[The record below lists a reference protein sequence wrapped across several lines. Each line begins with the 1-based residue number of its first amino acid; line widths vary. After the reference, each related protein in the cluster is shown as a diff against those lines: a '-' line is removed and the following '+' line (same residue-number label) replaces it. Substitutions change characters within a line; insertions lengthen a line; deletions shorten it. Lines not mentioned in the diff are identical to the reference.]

1 MRCSRYETI
10 CLAGSTFDHA
20 RPEVNPHRRIE
31 PFWRFACGG
40 TRRISLTRTAGA
52 RNSCCTCTLPQIG
65 RARSAAVSGRL
76 SSGRLS
82 GQGRRLRSSDHSCK
96 IAAGEASIPQT
107 GGHVSGPCVRRRARE
122 RSIAEKDRENDM
134 TAYPVDFHRRSE
146 QKWALRAQRS
156 SARASKPQA
165 ARVGQS
171 QRGRR
176 ELGRSEP
183 RNILGGSPWLGEI
196 GRWLRAGYDA
206 VDHSVPPHL
215 AALLQELKR
224 RHR

>member
-1 MRCSRYETI
+1 MGP
-10 CLAGSTFDHA
+10 L
-20 RPEVNPHRRIE
+20 
-31 PFWRFACGG
+31 WRFAC
-40 TRRISLTRTAGA
+40 AV
-52 RNSCCTCTLPQIG
+52 NSTNKLDSNSGSPEQLPHLHVVTDG
-65 RARSAAVSGRL
+65 PCAERCREVTSR
-76 SSGRLS
+76 RLS

-107 GGHVSGPCVRRRARE
+107 GGHVSGACVRRRARE
-122 RSIAEKDRENDM
+122 RSIAERDRENDM

-176 ELGRSEP
+176 ESGRSEP
-183 RNILGGSPWLGEI
+183 RDILGGSPWLGEI

-215 AALLQELKR
+215 AALVKEL
-224 RHR
+224 